1 MSQERCEFGQRIS
14 PAMPKIVQRGLL
26 SANKYISKREAILK
40 LIRHRRYLRDIEQW
54 PNRVQQHFGR
64 KTGILNP
71 ETTARHQSQT
81 VRSRKNS
88 PIDILKN

>member
-1 MSQERCEFGQRIS
+1 MSQERCEFGQRVS
-14 PAMPKIVQRGLL
+14 PAMPKIVQRRLL
-26 SANKYISKREAILK
+26 SADKYNSKREAILK

-54 PNRVQQHFGR
+54 ANRVQQHFGR

-71 ETTARHQSQT
+71 EITSRHQSQT

-88 PIDILKN
+88 PIDILRN